1 MGIIKVIMFFGIY
14 AVLALIGL
22 YILFLR
28 IEKIKHE
35 KRVKSIPVRIWV
47 NGSRGKSSVTRL
59 IAAGLRG
66 GGKKVIAK
74 TTGTRASFITDN
86 RNEQPIIRLGMP
98 NIREQVRIFKKAA
111 SMKPDAIVLECMAL
125 RPDLQYSEAIQIVK
139 PNAVVITNVRADHL
153 DVMGPSVKDIA
164 KHFLDALPVHA
175 MLFVDDKN
183 TIMDNQAILDAK
195 KIEVSFSDPTSMPD
209 SIIADFHYIEH
220 KANVAL
226 ALDVCNR
233 FGVDSKD
240 ALAAMLSASP
250 DPGVLRKHLLKFDDK
265 KITLINAM
273 AANDPDSTY
282 MIWQMIDK
290 NYPEINVLVNCRND
304 RIDRSF
310 QMAKLIH
317 ERMPADRYIL
327 TGSGTEVLERK
338 LRKITAHEKIL
349 DIGGQTPEDVV
360 RKVTDITLNNC
371 FVFAMGNTVGYGE
384 EMVKQFLLHERTDL

>member
-1 MGIIKVIMFFGIY
+1 MVNMFFGIY

-28 IEKIKHE
+28 IEKVNHE
-35 KRVKSIPVRIWV
+35 KRIKSIPVRIWV

-86 RNEQPIIRLGMP
+86 KHEQPIMRLGMP

-111 SMKPDAIVLECMAL
+111 NEKPDAIVLECMAL
-125 RPDLQYSEAIQIVK
+125 RPDLQYSEAVQIVK

-153 DVMGPSVKDIA
+153 DVMGPSVKDIV
-164 KHFLDALPVHA
+164 KHFLNAVPTNA
-175 MLFVDDKN
+175 TLFVGDKN
-183 TIMDNQAILDAK
+183 IMIDHKRMLDSR
-195 KIEVSFSDPTSMPD
+195 KIRVNFSDTDGMPD

-226 ALDVCNR
+226 ALDVCKR
-233 FGVDSKD
+233 FGVNSKE
-240 ALAAMLSASP
+240 ALNAMLSASP
-250 DPGVLRKHLLKFDDK
+250 DPGVLRKHLLKLGDK
-265 KITLINAM
+265 TITLINAM

-310 QMAKLIH
+310 QMAKLIK

-327 TGSGTEVLERK
+327 TGSGTEILERK
-338 LRKITAHEKIL
+338 LHKTTALENIL
-349 DIGGQTPEDVV
+349 DIGGRTPEEVV
-360 RKVTDITLNNC
+360 RAVTDAALNNC
-371 FVFAMGNTVGYGE
+371 FIFAMGNTVGYGE
-384 EMVKQFLLHERTDL
+384 EMVKQFLLHERKDL